1 MDAGQSAISLSA
13 LIRSALRR
21 HFVIVLVFTVLGA
34 ALGMA
39 AAALQPR
46 SYTSM
51 TSVLIR
57 PAAGNSLAPQTPTG
71 NGTQLTVAMTTEVS
85 LVTTPAV
92 AALASKEYGSALPGP
107 GEQVSAKVP
116 PSTQIITVTYVAP
129 TAEKAQRAA
138 EAYATAFLAFRA
150 ANARQVTDAQVAAL
164 QKQLATATAE
174 LKTAALRA
182 ASETDPRTYSAQQV
196 QLYAE
201 RIAAL
206 NNSISTIE
214 TTGQDPGS
222 VIRSSGKPSA
232 PDGIAS
238 WVLVAGGL
246 AVGLLL
252 GVAVAVVRR
261 FSDDRIDPKTDTT
274 VAGRPVL
281 AHFPKNTRLPLAADE
296 LPVAEDE
303 ALRQA
308 RTALV
313 AMVSPH
319 QAVALSPVAAVGDSA
334 RLGLNLARA
343 LAQSGYR
350 VALVDAAVGS
360 EPLLDRLGLGSS
372 TDLGSSLGDGPT
384 GGLFDIRA
392 LVAAE
397 AAEAAD
403 AAGELDALAG
413 PGFRDAVLSL
423 KKQHDYVLIAGSA
436 LGTGAGDA
444 AVVSAD
450 DTLLVAQS
458 RQTSHDEVATALV
471 RAERLNSRVVGS
483 ILLGKVARS
492 RGGATVSPGRSG
504 VHAEAGVLDHA
515 RA

>member
-1 MDAGQSAISLSA
+1 VDAGQSAISLSA

-107 GEQVSAKVP
+107 EEQVSAKVP

-296 LPVAEDE
+296 LPAAEDE

-397 AAEAAD
+397 ATD

-450 DTLLVAQS
+450 DTLLIAQS
-458 RQTSHDEVATALV
+458 RQTSHDEVTTALV

-492 RGGATVSPGRSG
+492 RGGATASPGRSG

>member
-1 MDAGQSAISLSA
+1 M
-13 LIRSALRR
+13 
-21 HFVIVLVFTVLGA
+21 
-34 ALGMA
+34 
-39 AAALQPR
+39 
-46 SYTSM
+46 
-51 TSVLIR
+51 
-57 PAAGNSLAPQTPTG
+57 
-71 NGTQLTVAMTTEVS
+71 
-85 LVTTPAV
+85 
-92 AALASKEYGSALPGP
+92 
-107 GEQVSAKVP
+107 SAKVP

-281 AHFPKNTRLPLAADE
+281 AHFPKNTRLPPCRRRAAGGRGRG
-296 LPVAEDE
+296 PA
-303 ALRQA
+303 AGAHSTRRHGRPA
-308 RTALV
+308 PGGCA
-313 AMVSPH
+313 
-319 QAVALSPVAAVGDSA
+319 SPVAAVGDSA

-397 AAEAAD
+397 ATD
-403 AAGELDALAG
+403 AAGDLDALAG
-413 PGFRDAVLSL
+413 PGFRDAILSL
-423 KKQHDYVLIAGSA
+423 KTQHDYVLIAGSA

-450 DTLLVAQS
+450 DTLLIAQA

-471 RAERLNSRVVGS
+471 RAERLSSRVVGS
-483 ILLGKVARS
+483 ILLGKMARG
-492 RGGATVSPGRSG
+492 RGGATVSPGRAG